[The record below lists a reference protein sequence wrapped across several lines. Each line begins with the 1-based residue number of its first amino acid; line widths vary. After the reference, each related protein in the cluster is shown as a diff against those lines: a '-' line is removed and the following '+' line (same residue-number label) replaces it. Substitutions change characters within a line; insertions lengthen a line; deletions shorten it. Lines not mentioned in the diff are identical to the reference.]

1 MSIIY
6 LVIIAILVFIV
17 YQLYQSNELKK
28 REFENR
34 ELEKEEERITA
45 FMPHLYEKT
54 TSKEFKEEL
63 KRFFYEN
70 EKYNEEYAN
79 DPNISSFNPYSL
91 PPHRRELDM
100 MENMAID
107 ETDKEKKEKMEKALK
122 RMKKVIHEIA
132 QQLGKR
138 ETTYTERLFV
148 QWRYYE
154 KEFDNFPQ
162 IDEIA
167 DDYIISS
174 CVEMFPEKK

>member
-6 LVIIAILVFIV
+6 LVIIAILVFIA
-17 YQLYQSNELKK
+17 YQLYQSNVLKK
-28 REFENR
+28 QALENR
-34 ELEKEEERITA
+34 EFEKEEERITA
-45 FMPHLYEKT
+45 FMPHLYNKT
-54 TSKEFKEEL
+54 TSEEGKEEL

-70 EKYNEEYAN
+70 ETYNKEYAN
-79 DPNISSFNPYSL
+79 DPNISSFNPHSL
-91 PPHRRELDM
+91 PPHRRELEI

-107 ETDKEKKEKMEKALK
+107 EKDAEKKEIMKKALE
-122 RMKKVIHEIA
+122 RMNKVIHEIA

-148 QWRYYE
+148 QWRYYN
-154 KEFDNFPQ
+154 KEYDDFPQ
-162 IDEIA
+162 IEGTS